1 MAKNLDVVNSIPK
14 LTTAR
19 PYRNAIMFS
28 LNQRVPKNIRR
39 KRAFATRRGT
49 VAVEM
54 AMVAPVIFV
63 LIFGSIEFARM
74 MMVRQALTNAART
87 GCRDACLASTQTS
100 ASSDTVLRES
110 LSGVITNSSATE
122 ALKIEFEP
130 SFTSTPPFG
139 TTITT
144 TVEINCSDVSWLPP
158 FFTRNAKIQG
168 TCSMNR
174 E

>member
-1 MAKNLDVVNSIPK
+1 
-14 LTTAR
+14 
-19 PYRNAIMFS
+19 MFS
-28 LNQRVPKNIRR
+28 LNRQISKNIQR

-87 GCRDACLASTQTS
+87 GCRDACLASTQNS
-100 ASSDTVLRES
+100 DSSETVLRES
-110 LSGVITNSSATE
+110 LSGVVVNSSGTE
-122 ALKIEFEP
+122 ALRIEFDP
-130 SFTSTPPFG
+130 SFTVAPPFG

-144 TVEINCSDVSWLPP
+144 TVEVKCSDVSWLPP
-158 FFTRNAKIQG
+158 FFTRNARIQG